1 MSDETPPS
9 DVTNI
14 KCGVRDAQAGKTC
27 EPFDDPRSH
36 DFQGWIEFNT
46 WSASPRYAGFGCTS
60 VCTRCGISAFSHAM
74 MYAP

>member
-1 MSDETPPS
+1 VSDETPPS

-36 DFQGWIEFNT
+36 DFQGWIEFDD
-46 WSASPRYAGFGCTS
+46 GCGGTS

-74 MYAP
+74 RYAP